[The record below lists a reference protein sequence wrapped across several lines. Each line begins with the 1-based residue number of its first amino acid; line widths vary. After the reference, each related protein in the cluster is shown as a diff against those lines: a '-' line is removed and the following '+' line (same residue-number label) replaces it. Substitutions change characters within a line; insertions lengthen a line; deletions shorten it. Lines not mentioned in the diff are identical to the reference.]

1 MRLTILMI
9 AFIAFSGTI
18 WGQSD
23 RGHFTG
29 GLESNVN
36 FFMRDSLIGAADIPQ
51 YDKQLTGAEAWIN
64 LDYTRGDLRM
74 GMRFDVFNNSNLLNP
89 TSSYTDQGIGRWYI
103 AKSINKLDLEAG
115 YIYDQIGSGII
126 YRAYEQRPLLIDN
139 ALLGLK
145 AAYHLN
151 DNWKLKAFGGKQ
163 KFLFGTND
171 GILKGAALDGYLSLG
186 EESPVTLSPGI
197 GLVNRTLG
205 DESMNIVLQ
214 NLRTYL
220 PQDQFTPTYNVYL
233 ASVYN
238 TMTYKN
244 LSWYVEAAYKSPDAF
259 YDPRAK
265 KLEVDGSNSFG
276 KYRRASGSVLYTSV
290 SAALGK
296 LGITVEAKRTE
307 NFNFR
312 TNPNLRLNRGLV
324 NFIPPMNRVN
334 TFRLTARYAPAT
346 QDLSELA
353 FQTDI
358 RYRFNKKLSTL
369 VNVSFI
375 NTLDGTALYRE
386 LFTEIIYKRSRSLI
400 FTGGVQLQSYNQEI
414 YETKPDVPMIST
426 ITPYIDVLYKLSR
439 KKSIRFESQYMK
451 TEQDFGNWVF
461 GLVEFGAAPHWIIE
475 SSVMYN
481 LVPGVNSPVGSD
493 GKKVKLAYPTFGV
506 VYSHKSNRFSLRY
519 VKQVRGV
526 VCSGGVCRL
535 EPAFSGVK
543 FGMSSTF

>member
-1 MRLTILMI
+1 
-9 AFIAFSGTI
+9 
-18 WGQSD
+18 
-23 RGHFTG
+23 
-29 GLESNVN
+29 
-36 FFMRDSLIGAADIPQ
+36 
-51 YDKQLTGAEAWIN
+51 
-64 LDYTRGDLRM
+64 
-74 GMRFDVFNNSNLLNP
+74 
-89 TSSYTDQGIGRWYI
+89 
-103 AKSINKLDLEAG
+103 
-115 YIYDQIGSGII
+115 
-126 YRAYEQRPLLIDN
+126 
-139 ALLGLK
+139 
-145 AAYHLN
+145 
-151 DNWKLKAFGGKQ
+151 
-163 KFLFGTND
+163 
-171 GILKGAALDGYLSLG
+171 
-186 EESPVTLSPGI
+186 
-197 GLVNRTLG
+197 
-205 DESMNIVLQ
+205 
-214 NLRTYL
+214 
-220 PQDQFTPTYNVYL
+220 
-233 ASVYN
+233 
-238 TMTYKN
+238 
-244 LSWYVEAAYKSPDAF
+244 
-259 YDPRAK
+259 
-265 KLEVDGSNSFG
+265 
-276 KYRRASGSVLYTSV
+276 
-290 SAALGK
+290 
-296 LGITVEAKRTE
+296 
-307 NFNFR
+307 
-312 TNPNLRLNRGLV
+312 
-324 NFIPPMNRVN
+324 MNRVN

-386 LFTEIIYKRSRSLI
+386 LFTEIIYKKSRSLI

-439 KKSIRFESQYMK
+439 KKSIRFESQYMN

-481 LVPGVNSPVGSD
+481 LVTGVNSPVGSD

-543 FGMSSTF
+543 FGISSTF